1 MQEKYHL
8 TKEQNIFLAKEELVS
23 NIYNSALLEGI
34 NITYED
40 TKKVVMELLK
50 NYIKCYDL
58 NQEQIESLCTDF
70 DILKEDMDILFK
82 QTRNGVN

>member
-1 MQEKYHL
+1 
-8 TKEQNIFLAKEELVS
+8 
-23 NIYNSALLEGI
+23 
-34 NITYED
+34 
-40 TKKVVMELLK
+40 MELLK

-70 DILKEDMDILFK
+70 DILKEDMDSLFK